1 MASDCLSRYMNATL
15 QQLFMVP
22 TFRDGP
28 DCFPHLMAL
37 LIAALIRC
45 PPSAT
50 DSSLIASLI

>member
-1 MASDCLSRYMNATL
+1 MTSDCLSRYMNATL
-15 QQLFMVP
+15 QQLFVVP

-28 DCFPHLMAL
+28 DCFPHLMTL

-50 DSSLIASLI
+50 GLIASLI